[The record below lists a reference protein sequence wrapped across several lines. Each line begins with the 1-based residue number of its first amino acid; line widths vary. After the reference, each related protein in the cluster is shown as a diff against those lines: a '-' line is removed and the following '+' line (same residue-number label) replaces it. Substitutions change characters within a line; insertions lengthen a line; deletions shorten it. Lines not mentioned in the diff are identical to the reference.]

1 MSKFKIIDKL
11 GKILVIA
18 FIVLTVGHMYSD
30 KEIREP
36 FRLAI
41 HNDDGNLK
49 NTYLIAHEFS
59 KYLVDTPWGYAF
71 YPILIL
77 PNLSVY
83 ANFDI
88 VKKFTFMTYQEFG
101 VYRNKDTLSF
111 MISVGKRAESSNID
125 KTLYE
130 LAKDIEK
137 SKAIF
142 INMYPKDQEKLEDL
156 SSVLDNAVKDYLK
169 QLENDKKN
177 TDFYLNI
184 DDYRIIIAKDIVNIT
199 TISIFKNIETW

>member
-1 MSKFKIIDKL
+1 MPRFKIIDKL

-41 HNDDGNLK
+41 HKDNGHFK
-49 NTYLIAHEFS
+49 NTYLITHEFS

-130 LAKDIEK
+130 L
-137 SKAIF
+137 
-142 INMYPKDQEKLEDL
+142 
-156 SSVLDNAVKDYLK
+156 
-169 QLENDKKN
+169 ENDKKN